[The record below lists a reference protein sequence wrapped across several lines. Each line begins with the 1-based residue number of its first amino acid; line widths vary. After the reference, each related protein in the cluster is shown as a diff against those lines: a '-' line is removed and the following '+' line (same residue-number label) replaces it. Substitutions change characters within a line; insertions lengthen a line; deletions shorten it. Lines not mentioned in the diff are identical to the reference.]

1 MNVRTLL
8 VRVGVTL
15 TMALG
20 ISLWLGTSPGIDA
33 QAASLAQPTPINEV
47 FPDPQM
53 ALTMEEKLGKTNV
66 TDLVSQ
72 SELDSL
78 TELRSNLPIASIE
91 GIQYLTNLT
100 ELNISNAE
108 VSDIS
113 ALKDLTK
120 LTKLEMY
127 QNNISDINVLENLTN
142 ITDLDLHDN
151 QLTDIS
157 PVRNLTNLVELN
169 LAYNQIS
176 DISAVSTLSKLNKL
190 WFTDN
195 QVSDISAVAGLNNL
209 SSLSLGY
216 NQISDLS
223 ILTNLTNLDGLGIE
237 HNQISDLTPIANL
250 TNLTFVGLHN
260 NQISD
265 LTPIATLTNLTR
277 MYLSGQQITNNP
289 IPYHSNIAIPNNV
302 KNNKNDVIAPLV
314 ISNEGTYDNSN
325 VIWNLADYVN
335 KVSYTFSQQV
345 TIGSATETFNGT
357 VTQPLELYTV
367 TFDVDGVTT
376 NETLEADTLLT
387 EPTPPTKEGYTFTGW
402 YDAKTN
408 GTKWDFDTDKMPAKD
423 ITLYAQFSED
433 KSPADDDTDKD
444 TPNDPAINDGDAVHS
459 LDSSEPPAEENVN
472 ISLPKTGD
480 SQNRLVIFMGLFL
493 LGTGI
498 ISLHKIRN

>member
-1 MNVRTLL
+1 MNIKTLL

-20 ISLWLGTSPGIDA
+20 FSLWLGMSPGIGA

-53 ALTMEEKLGKTNV
+53 ALTMEEKLGKTTV

-78 TELRSNLPIASIE
+78 TKLKSNLPIASIE

-120 LTKLEMY
+120 LTKLEMF

-151 QLTDIS
+151 QITDIS
-157 PVRNLTNLVELN
+157 PVRNLTNIVRLN

-176 DISAVSTLSKLNKL
+176 DISAVSNLSKLNEL

-195 QVSDISAVAGLNNL
+195 QVSDI
-209 SSLSLGY
+209 
-216 NQISDLS
+216 S
-223 ILTNLTNLDGLGIE
+223 ILTNLTNLDGLGIDNNQVSDLTPIANLTNLTYVGL
-237 HNQISDLTPIANL
+237 HNNQISDLTPIANL
-250 TNLTFVGLHN
+250 TNLT
-260 NQISD
+260 
-265 LTPIATLTNLTR
+265 R
-277 MYLSGQQITNNP
+277 MYLSNQQITNNP
-289 IPYHSNIAIPNNV
+289 IPFHSNFAIPNNI

-345 TIGSATETFNGT
+345 TIGSATETFNGV

-367 TFDVDGVTT
+367 TFDVDGATT

-402 YDAKTN
+402 FDAKTN
-408 GTKWDFDTDKMPAKD
+408 GTKWNFETDKMPAKD

-433 KSPADDDTDKD
+433 KSPAEDDTDKD
-444 TPNDPAINDGDAVHS
+444 TPNAPAVNDGDVVHS
-459 LDSSEPPAEENVN
+459 LDSSAPPAEENVN

-480 SQNRLVIFMGLFL
+480 SQNPLVIFMGLFL